1 MISQYWTDQIPAQP
15 LAIEIRDSLGNL
27 LNMSGYT
34 NFTVELLDE
43 YNNEISLAGS
53 SLNTS
58 QISSGRLIFSWPTDR
73 TLFDD
78 PGEYL
83 LRIKL
88 SKNNAV
94 DYTSTHLIMVKEF
107 GKVRF

>member
-15 LAIEIRDSLGNL
+15 LAIELRDSNGSL

-43 YNNEISLAGS
+43 WNNEISTTGS
-53 SLNTS
+53 TLNTT
-58 QISSGRLIFSWPTDR
+58 QVSSGRLIFSWPTDR
-73 TLFDD
+73 TLFTDA
-78 PGEYL
+78 GEYL

-88 SKNNAV
+88 SKNGAI
-94 DYTSTHLIMVKEF
+94 DYSTTHLIIVKEF
-107 GKVRF
+107 GKVRP